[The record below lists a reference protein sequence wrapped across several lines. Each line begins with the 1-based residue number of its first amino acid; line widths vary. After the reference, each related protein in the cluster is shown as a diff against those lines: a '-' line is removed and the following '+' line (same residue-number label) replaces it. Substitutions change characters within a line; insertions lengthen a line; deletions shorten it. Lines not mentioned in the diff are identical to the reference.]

1 MKLSEKSLSKLS
13 RSKKKKETLS
23 SNITFNDEPDEL
35 DYQIDKDKLL
45 SPQQAVRNQIICIL
59 NDNSNIINNP
69 TVSIIFI
76 MNFRDFTYRY

>member
-76 MNFRDFTYRY
+76 MKF

>member
-1 MKLSEKSLSKLS
+1 MKLSEKSLSKLN

-76 MNFRDFTYRY
+76 MEF